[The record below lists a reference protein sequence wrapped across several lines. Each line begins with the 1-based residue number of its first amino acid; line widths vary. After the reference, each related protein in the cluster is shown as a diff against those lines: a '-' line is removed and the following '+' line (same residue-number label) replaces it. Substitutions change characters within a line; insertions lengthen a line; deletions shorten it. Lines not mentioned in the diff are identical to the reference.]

1 MKESL
6 IKNNFLKEI
15 CLDSNNFFDRI
26 NKLNNEYHLIYKL
39 LKFTKNRLD
48 LNFSNN
54 IYFLSKD
61 IILKLNF
68 FKCFIDEIDH
78 LFFNF
83 HHFDFIIIFL

>member
-15 CLDSNNFFDRI
+15 CLDSNNFIDRI

-83 HHFDFIIIFL
+83 HYFDFIIIFL

>member
-6 IKNNFLKEI
+6 IKNKFLKEI
-15 CLDSNNFFDRI
+15 YIGDFVDER
-26 NKLNNEYHLIYKL
+26 NKFENEFHLVYKL
-39 LKFTKNRLD
+39 LKFTNNEMN

-54 IYFLSKD
+54 IYFRSND

-68 FKCFIDEIDH
+68 LRCFIDEIDH

-83 HHFDFIIIFL
+83 HKFDFIFIFL